1 MKTIIQFF
9 LALLFFTA
17 CKKEIE
23 QQPSK
28 PCTSEN
34 MENGTGGATS
44 YSFNFDN
51 GTKGWAVE
59 GTAKFR
65 YATEVGNPLPSI
77 VGADKKASEIWYFM
91 APASMVKALNQNK
104 SYDHTIMFDLLAKS
118 SGDISYPDVI
128 LEGFGHKL
136 VYSLSN
142 FPSDQT
148 WTTYSVSLNESAG
161 WRKETTDGPLAT
173 RSEIRNM
180 LLNLNKLLIRG
191 KFSNELNLGY
201 LDNVT
206 MK

>member
-1 MKTIIQFF
+1 MKTIIGLS

-17 CKKEIE
+17 CKKEIGK
-23 QQPSK
+23 QSAK

-44 YSFNFDN
+44 YSYNFDN

-59 GTAKFR
+59 GAAKFR
-65 YATEVGNPLPSI
+65 YATEVGNPFPCI
-77 VGADKKASEIWYFM
+77 AGVDKKASEIWYFM

-118 SGDISYPDVI
+118 SGDINYPDVI

-136 VYSLSN
+136 VYSLGN
-142 FPSDQT
+142 YPSDEI
-148 WTTYSVSLNESAG
+148 WTTYSISLNESAG
-161 WRKETTDGPLAT
+161 WRVETTEGPLAT
-173 RSEIRNM
+173 KSEIKNI
-180 LLNLNKLLIRG
+180 LLNLNKVLIRG
-191 KFSNELNLGY
+191 KFSSDLNLGY